1 MLLKRNLSHKST
13 VSTLISA
20 RINNSLLLEKFP
32 LNDLSDSYK
41 IISYII
47 DDNNFKRQ
55 QIGWKIGATN
65 EKAQQSLNTKEP
77 FYGPL
82 HRNYIFNNNEK
93 IKLNGYGI
101 FRAIEAEFCV
111 KLKSDIVKKQSPY
124 TPMEVYN
131 LIEGIY
137 PAIEIAATRFKTS
150 SLDIYNIISDFALN
164 GCCVINT
171 NHNLLQ
177 STNDYNYLSNIPI
190 VININNDKIV
200 SSTGASV
207 LGNPIHALTWLVNK
221 LHENQ
226 YILKKDDLI
235 MTGACCLI
243 NDINLI
249 KNNDVIQI
257 DFDGNKNVNMMAI
270 I

>member
-1 MLLKRNLSHKST
+1 MLLKRNLSLKST
-13 VSTLISA
+13 VNALISA
-20 RINNSLLLEKFP
+20 RINNSLLPEKFP
-32 LNDLSDSYK
+32 LNDLSNSYR
-41 IISYII
+41 IISHII
-47 DDNNFKRQ
+47 DDNNFKYQ

-65 EKAQQSLNTKEP
+65 DKAQQSLNAKEP

-111 KLKSDIVKKQSPY
+111 KLKNDIVKKQNPY
-124 TPMEVYN
+124 NPMEVFN
-131 LIEGIY
+131 SIEGIY
-137 PAIEIAATRFKTS
+137 PAIEIAATRFTTS
-150 SLDIYNIISDFALN
+150 NLDIYNVISDFALN
-164 GCCVINT
+164 GCCIINT

-177 STNDYNYLSNIPI
+177 SNNNYDYLSNIPI
-190 VININNDKIV
+190 VININNNKII
-200 SSTGASV
+200 SSTGANV

-221 LHENQ
+221 LHENE
-226 YILKKDDLI
+226 YILKKNDVI

-249 KNNDVIQI
+249 KNNDIIQV
-257 DFDGNKNVNMMAI
+257 DFDGNKNVNITAI